1 MVSVLPTN
9 NRSNCRAVAAAT
21 PPNDPDLLR
30 RFLTGDEAAFSEL
43 VQRHAGLVW
52 SACQRMLR
60 HTDDADDAFQA
71 TFFVL
76 ARKARSLQGQE
87 SIAGWLYETARRTS
101 LKLRATTA
109 RRREVEDLAGR
120 QREDA
125 AATSGASPVTQ
136 AAVHE
141 LAEILDAELASL
153 PPRFREVILL
163 CQVEGLTREE
173 VAKRLGVGIGAVKDR
188 LERGREQL
196 RSRLLRRG
204 VTLTAAALAAW
215 LVPGTTHAAIATVA
229 ASTAQAAGVF
239 ATGSLAAGTTPTA
252 VTLAQGILK
261 MMGLQ
266 KLKCISVCIAS
277 VLTAGGIAFGMLQD
291 EPTRFEKGLR
301 GDIVAVNFGK
311 PTTVTISV
319 DEFGTLLNLDVSAEA
334 KVRTAFESGQLADLK
349 EGQFVSL
356 RLGDDHRTV
365 NEIHIQG
372 HERHALIKSVADSS
386 KITIVEDDDDDDEG
400 DGKLTEVDLAPDA
413 ILRVGDLPATRG
425 DLKPGME
432 VLLEFG
438 RDGKLVNAIEVE
450 TDDDLVIVG
459 ELLEVDG
466 AAKQIKLDV
475 FRDDDREDDDDGPA
489 VGRSLTIAADA
500 IIWLHDKPAKLTDL
514 SPGLTVRLRLSDD
527 GNSVRAIRAAKPERD
542 DDAEPED
549 DTG

>member
-1 MVSVLPTN
+1 MVSVLP
-9 NRSNCRAVAAAT
+9 RIKKSICCGDAAAT
-21 PPNDPDLLR
+21 PPNDRELLR
-30 RFLTGDEAAFSEL
+30 RFLAEDEAAFSEL

-52 SACQRMLR
+52 SACQRALR
-60 HTDDADDAFQA
+60 HTDDVEDAFQA
-71 TFFVL
+71 TFLVL
-76 ARKARSLQGQE
+76 ARKAKSLQWQE
-87 SIAGWLYETARRTS
+87 SIAGWLYQTARRTS
-101 LKLRATTA
+101 LKLRAKAT
-109 RRREVEDLAGR
+109 RRREVDELAAQ
-120 QREDA
+120 QRADA
-125 AATSGASPVTQ
+125 AATADADPAMQ

-163 CQVEGLTREE
+163 CQVEGLTRAE
-173 VAKRLGVGIGAVKDR
+173 VAKRLGVSVGAVKDR

-204 VTLTAAALAAW
+204 VTLTAATLAAW
-215 LVPGTTHAAIATVA
+215 LIPGTAHAGIATVA
-229 ASTAQAAGVF
+229 ASTAQAAGLF

-261 MMGLQ
+261 MMGWQ

-334 KVRTAFESGQLADLK
+334 KVRTAFESGRLADLK

-372 HERHALIKSVADSS
+372 HERHALIKSVADSG

-400 DGKLTEVDLAPDA
+400 DGKPTEVELAPDA

-438 RDGKLVNAIEVE
+438 RNGKLVNAIEVE

-459 ELLEVDG
+459 ELLAWIPIVPYSPKGRPARSNGAG
-466 AAKQIKLDV
+466 AA
-475 FRDDDREDDDDGPA
+475 
-489 VGRSLTIAADA
+489 
-500 IIWLHDKPAKLTDL
+500 
-514 SPGLTVRLRLSDD
+514 
-527 GNSVRAIRAAKPERD
+527 
-542 DDAEPED
+542 
-549 DTG
+549 